1 MEDAWGKRLEELA
14 GRAWSQ
20 GAYTFTHFLDL
31 AALAAFHRL
40 RPALPPVPWALFGGA
55 EGCERQMLRFGGEAL
70 CGYDAPFPIA
80 CLRITPVNARFA
92 QPLTHR
98 DFLGAT
104 LALGIERE
112 LIGDIAVRQGEAYLF
127 CEERIAPYLIEN
139 LTQASHTALRCA
151 RAEAPPS
158 GPLYQTERRLVQ
170 LSSPR
175 IDALIAHTFRLSRGE
190 AQALFAAG
198 RVFVDGRLCESP
210 GYTPKAGEILSVRGM
225 GRLRY
230 AGVESLSKKGKSNAA
245 VELYI

>member
-1 MEDAWGKRLEELA
+1 MEDAWEKRLEELA
-14 GRAWSQ
+14 NRAWLQ

-31 AALAAFHRL
+31 SALAAFHRL
-40 RPALPPVPWALFGGA
+40 LPALPPVPWALFGGA
-55 EGCERQMLRFGGEAL
+55 EGCERQMLRFGSEAL

-80 CLRITPVNARFA
+80 CLRVAPLHARFA

-112 LIGDIAVRQGEAYLF
+112 LIGDIAVRPGETFLF
-127 CEERIAPYLIEN
+127 CEERIAPYLMEH
-139 LTQASHTALRCA
+139 LTQASHTALRCD
-151 RAEAPPS
+151 RAEVLPP

-175 IDALIAHTFRLSRGE
+175 IDALIAHVFRLSRGDT
-190 AQALFAAG
+190 QALLAAG
-198 RVFVDGRLCESP
+198 RIFVDGRLCESP
-210 GYTPKAGEILSVRGM
+210 GYTPKMGEILSVRGL

-230 AGVESLSKKGKSNAA
+230 QGVESLSKKGKSNVA
-245 VELYI
+245 VELYV